1 LRKNRDEELIGKHIL
16 KLTQSL
22 VKVGRITMGNASITE
37 YIPMIRE
44 VSIQNFKGIRHCEIK
59 DLGKVN
65 LFIGKNSCG
74 KSAIMEAIYFTGKEF
89 IGPYLPQCIMRRA
102 SRGNWSARELWY
114 GYDMMSSEVKVGMK
128 FVEDDLAGMRI
139 QFVEQNRGIREFLHS
154 GSLGTMKDESIVRD
168 YHPANF
174 SHAGEHRTPNLV
186 TSHNTEIKRYF
197 DRSVLIDPTI
207 KTDVRQIEGNYLNVL
222 KLLEADSSDLAKRTA
237 EIYDTKP
244 SWEFLPH
251 PDFPPDNPSRFAI
264 LEGKRRLF
272 FDNFGD
278 GLHYGLAVLA
288 VAKTRTNTALFI
300 EEIESHQHPEAI
312 GKLIS
317 NLVEIAGMNN
327 LQLFITTHSRIVW
340 SFFEKE
346 FETEDA
352 RQKLLRVYRVVRNG
366 ETGVVECIPQT
377 EENADEFWSAVDK
390 ELYGPVHSNQEIE

>member
-1 LRKNRDEELIGKHIL
+1 MRKSRDEELIGKRML
-16 KLTQSL
+16 RFTQFL
-22 VKVGRITMGNASITE
+22 VKAGRVKMGNASITQ
-37 YIPMIRE
+37 YVPMIRE
-44 VSIQNFKGIRHCEIK
+44 VSIDNFKGIKHCEIK
-59 DLGKVN
+59 DLGEVN

-89 IGPYLPQCIMRRA
+89 IGANLPLCIIRRA
-102 SRGNWSARELWY
+102 NRGNYSARELWY
-114 GYDMMSSEVKVGMK
+114 GYDMMTSEVQVRMQ
-128 FVEDDLAGMRI
+128 FVEEDLAGMRI
-139 QFVEQNRGIREFLHS
+139 QFVEQNRRIREFLLS
-154 GSLGTMKDESIVRD
+154 GALGTAREDLVRD
-168 YHPANF
+168 YNPASF
-174 SHAGEHRTPNLV
+174 SHAAQHREPPLHTNH
-186 TSHNTEIKRYF
+186 STEIRRYF
-197 DRSVLIDPTI
+197 DRSVLIDPTV
-207 KTDVRQIEGNYLNVL
+207 KTEVRQIEGNYLNKL
-222 KLLEADSSDLAKRTA
+222 KLLEADSTDLAKRTA

-264 LEGKRRLF
+264 LEGNRRLF

-317 NLVEIAGMNN
+317 NLVEIARMNN
-327 LQLFITTHSRIVW
+327 LQLFITTHNRIVW

-377 EENADEFWSAVDK
+377 KENADEFWSAVDK

>member
-1 LRKNRDEELIGKHIL
+1 LRKTRDEELIGKHML

-22 VKVGRITMGNASITE
+22 VEVGRITMGNASITE

-44 VSIQNFKGIRHCEIK
+44 VSIENFKGVRHSEIK

-74 KSAIMEAIYFTGKEF
+74 KSTIMEAIYFTGKEF
-89 IGPYLPQCIMRRA
+89 IGANLPLCIIRRA
-102 SRGNWSARELWY
+102 DRESYSARELWY
-114 GYDMMSSEVKVGMK
+114 GYDMMSSEVQVRMK
-128 FVEDDLAGMRI
+128 FGEDDWVRLRI
-139 QFVEQNRGIREFLHS
+139 QYIEQEKMLRDFLYS
-154 GSLGTMKDESIVRD
+154 GSPQTGQEDIGRD
-168 YHPANF
+168 YYPANF
-174 SHAGEHRTPNLV
+174 SHCGGHRPDLHTN
-186 TSHNTEIKRYF
+186 HNTEIRRFF
-197 DRSVLIDPTI
+197 DRSVFIDPTV
-207 KTDVRQIEGNYLNVL
+207 KTDVKQIEGNYLNIL
-222 KLLEADSSDLAKRTA
+222 KLSEADSSDLAKRTA

-264 LEGKRRLF
+264 LEGNRRMF

-317 NLVEIAGMNN
+317 NLVEIARMNN

-340 SFFEKE
+340 SFFEKA

-352 RQKLLRVYRVVRNG
+352 RQRFLRVYRVVRDG
-366 ETGVVECIPQT
+366 ETGHVECIPQT
-377 EENADEFWSAVDK
+377 KQNADEFWSAVDK
-390 ELYGPVHSNQEIE
+390 DLYGPTDSN

>member
-1 LRKNRDEELIGKHIL
+1 MLRFM
-16 KLTQSL
+16 QSL
-22 VKVGRITMGNASITE
+22 VKAGRVKMGNASITE
-37 YIPMIRE
+37 YVPMIRE
-44 VSIQNFKGIRHCEIK
+44 VSIENFKGIRHCEIK

-89 IGPYLPQCIMRRA
+89 IGPNLPQCIMRRA
-102 SRGNWSARELWY
+102 NRGNYSARELWY
-114 GYDMMSSEVKVGMK
+114 GYDMKSSEVQVTMK
-128 FVEDDLAGMRI
+128 FVGDDSVGLRI
-139 QFVEQNRGIREFLHS
+139 RFIEQEKILRDFLSS
-154 GSLGTMKDESIVRD
+154 GSLPNRQEDIGCD
-168 YHPANF
+168 YYPASF
-174 SHAGEHRTPNLV
+174 SHRGEHRPDLHTN
-186 TSHNTEIKRYF
+186 HNTEIRRFF
-197 DRSVLIDPTI
+197 DRSVFIDPTA
-207 KTDVRQIEGNYLNVL
+207 KTDVRQIEGNYLNIL
-222 KLLEADSSDLAKRTA
+222 KLSEADSSDLAKRTA

-278 GLHYGLAVLA
+278 GLHYGLAMMA
-288 VAKTRTNTALFI
+288 IAKTRENTALFI

-317 NLVEIAGMNN
+317 NLLEIAGMNN
-327 LQLFITTHSRIVW
+327 LQLFITTHNRIVW
-340 SFFEKE
+340 NFFEKE

-377 EENADEFWSAVDK
+377 KENADEFWSAVDK
-390 ELYGPVHSNQEIE
+390 ELYGSVHSNQEIE